1 VLSPS
6 VLIFQDHAFVT
17 SDYPVILSI
26 EDHCSLPQQRKM
38 ATIFQEV
45 FGDLLVAA
53 PLDKNEAQL
62 PSPERLKNRIILKH
76 KKLPE
81 GVDENT
87 RLPLQSSDLRG
98 GFDIANAV
106 RNGVLYIRE
115 GADPLDWQP
124 HFFVLTESKMFYSEM
139 QRQEEDQVTDSTKLV
154 TD

>member
-1 VLSPS
+1 M
-6 VLIFQDHAFVT
+6 T

-26 EDHCSLPQQRKM
+26 EDHCLLPQQRKM
-38 ATIFQEV
+38 ASIFQEV
-45 FGDLLVAA
+45 FGEMLVSA
-53 PLDKNEAQL
+53 PLDKNETQL

-87 RLPLQSSDLRG
+87 RLPLQSGELRG

-106 RNGVLYIRE
+106 RHGVLYIRE
-115 GADPLDWQP
+115 AEDQWQP

-139 QRQEEDQVTDSTKLV
+139 HNQEEDQVSHGPLQ
-154 TD
+154 